1 MARFLLVLSV
11 IALFALPGSA
21 CAESP
26 PDRDRGAVVFLGDSI
41 TQGWG
46 DDFRGQFPGMKAAN
60 RGIGGDTTRGMLI
73 RLADDVLAL
82 HPAAIVILAG
92 TNDIE
97 VGIEPEAIAR
107 NIGRIIAAIKEQ
119 DGCSGRTT
127 PIVLCRIFPSSAAMK
142 RPSETIQK
150 VNRLLEDAVR
160 GDRQVTLVDTW
171 SLFADEVGDA
181 QPAFFPDLLHLNPA
195 GYDKW
200 AAALR
205 PVLATLGFVET
216 EADPFQ
222 PEDGF
227 ESLFNGRDLSG
238 WGFRPTPPRK
248 PRQNPEPDAPVWV
261 EIAAAESFDGKTA
274 SSDGRYVAVNGRL
287 VVTTPPEGRRIEQLW
302 TTRDFG
308 DDFVLRLQF
317 RATPNAD
324 SGVFI
329 RQPQLQCRDY
339 ALAGPWK
346 DLKGYRAQDWNDL
359 EVTVTGTV
367 ARATCNGEPIP
378 EELKLPATGP
388 IGLEGD
394 RGQMEYRRIRLA
406 RRPKAAA
413 AGSPPSRPNVIVF
426 IADDVSWD
434 DLGCYGNAVA
444 RTPAIDRLA
453 ANGRRFDAAILT
465 ASSCSPSRSSIITGR
480 YPHNLGRA
488 AELHEPIAAR
498 LPWFPRLLR
507 DAGYHTALVGKNH
520 MSAEPPADGKP
531 AEPPAFAAISK
542 GSGPGNRGGH
552 GDWVQTVR
560 ERPRDKPFF
569 FWFAALDAHRDWDGD
584 DDWRADLYGPKHD
597 PGAGDVP
604 PFLVDDAATRAD
616 LASFRNE
623 VTRFDHFVG
632 AVVAELERQSLLDDT
647 LVIVMADNGRP
658 FPRAKTRLH
667 DSGMRTPFI
676 VHWPRGV
683 SRRGT
688 PTASLVSAI
697 DIAPTILGAAGVA
710 PAATMQGVSFL
721 PLLADPE
728 ATVRNAAFSEH
739 NWHDYEAHGRSV
751 RTADGW
757 LFIRNARPALA
768 WQGPADS
775 VRSPAHQS
783 LLAARAA
790 GRLSAAQAEVLL
802 APRAAEELYFTP
814 DDPEQRNNLATD
826 PARAAVL
833 ARMRSLLDAWAE
845 ATRDS
850 VPADLSRDEHDRE
863 TGRGLERGK
872 DKRWFRG
879 TPPGSDRD
887 AAHALAPGPR

>member
-26 PDRDRGAVVFLGDSI
+26 PDRFALPTVEDENGLPGEGPLRRYDGYVTGWKKRREAWPHQHDRDRGAVVFLGDSI

-119 DGCSGRTT
+119 DGRSGRTT
-127 PIVLCRIFPSSAAMK
+127 PIVLCRVFPSSATMK

-171 SLFADEVGDA
+171 ALFADEVGDA

-302 TTRDFG
+302 TTRD
-308 DDFVLRLQF
+308 
-317 RATPNAD
+317 
-324 SGVFI
+324 
-329 RQPQLQCRDY
+329 
-339 ALAGPWK
+339 
-346 DLKGYRAQDWNDL
+346 
-359 EVTVTGTV
+359 
-367 ARATCNGEPIP
+367 GEPIP

-413 AGSPPSRPNVIVF
+413 AGSPPSRPNVILF

-453 ANGRRFDAAILT
+453 ANAPATSPF
-465 ASSCSPSRSSIITGR
+465 SSGLQRS
-480 YPHNLGRA
+480 
-488 AELHEPIAAR
+488 
-498 LPWFPRLLR
+498 
-507 DAGYHTALVGKNH
+507 
-520 MSAEPPADGKP
+520 
-531 AEPPAFAAISK
+531 
-542 GSGPGNRGGH
+542 
-552 GDWVQTVR
+552 
-560 ERPRDKPFF
+560 
-569 FWFAALDAHRDWDGD
+569 
-584 DDWRADLYGPKHD
+584 
-597 PGAGDVP
+597 
-604 PFLVDDAATRAD
+604 
-616 LASFRNE
+616 
-623 VTRFDHFVG
+623 
-632 AVVAELERQSLLDDT
+632 
-647 LVIVMADNGRP
+647 
-658 FPRAKTRLH
+658 
-667 DSGMRTPFI
+667 
-676 VHWPRGV
+676 
-683 SRRGT
+683 T
-688 PTASLVSAI
+688 PTATGTA
-697 DIAPTILGAAGVA
+697 TTTGARIS
-710 PAATMQGVSFL
+710 T
-721 PLLADPE
+721 
-728 ATVRNAAFSEH
+728 
-739 NWHDYEAHGRSV
+739 GRSMIQAPV
-751 RTADGW
+751 MCLHFLSTT
-757 LFIRNARPALA
+757 RPR
-768 WQGPADS
+768 GPTS
-775 VRSPAHQS
+775 
-783 LLAARAA
+783 RA
-790 GRLSAAQAEVLL
+790 SA
-802 APRAAEELYFTP
+802 T
-814 DDPEQRNNLATD
+814 
-826 PARAAVL
+826 
-833 ARMRSLLDAWAE
+833 
-845 ATRDS
+845 
-850 VPADLSRDEHDRE
+850 
-863 TGRGLERGK
+863 K
-872 DKRWFRG
+872 
-879 TPPGSDRD
+879 
-887 AAHALAPGPR
+887 